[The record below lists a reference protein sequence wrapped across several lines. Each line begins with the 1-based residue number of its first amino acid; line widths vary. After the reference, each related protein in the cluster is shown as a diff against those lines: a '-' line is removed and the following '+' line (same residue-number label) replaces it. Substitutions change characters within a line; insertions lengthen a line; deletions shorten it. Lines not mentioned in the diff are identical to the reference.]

1 LLIIPAFQNGKNNA
15 KGANKT
21 MKKKLISVA
30 AFLCLA
36 LICFPLAAG
45 AAEYLSEND
54 PIVTLSY
61 LKDIFA
67 PSLKAEIAGEIA
79 QAESDDHATCNAGFA
94 VIELKKGQKLT
105 SASGTVELIV
115 RPGSS
120 AEVISDIPDNGLSDI
135 SEAKEV
141 LNGEPCGIN
150 HQLIIPRNDGRGVVI
165 TSDVAYI
172 LVRGDYSVGE

>member
-1 LLIIPAFQNGKNNA
+1 
-15 KGANKT
+15 
-21 MKKKLISVA
+21 MKKRSLTAVII
-30 AFLCLA
+30 LCLI
-36 LICFPLAAG
+36 LLSFPLAAG

-79 QAESDDHATCNAGFA
+79 AENQADHAECNAGYA
-94 VIELKKGQKLT
+94 VIQLEKGQKLT
-105 SASGTVELIV
+105 SANGTVELIV
-115 RPGSS
+115 RPGSG
-120 AEVISDIPDNGLSDI
+120 AEVISDIADNGLSDV
-135 SEAKEV
+135 SEMKEV
-141 LNGEPCGIN
+141 QNGEAVGIN
-150 HQLIIPRNDGRGVVI
+150 HQLIIPRNDGRGIVI